1 MTMINRLLKTFLVVL
16 LLKGTLFAQQ
26 PPRFT
31 ISTTGNIA
39 LLATIDNLNYT
50 LPNMA
55 QTWYNLP
62 PGTFQVKV
70 YQFQNRPGTEPG
82 YKEVYNGTV
91 KLFAGRHTELVVAR
105 FGKVMFDENDITTD
119 TWATGIPGSLG
130 GGGGYA
136 NTTQVAVS
144 AADFA
149 EIKKSLEEEK
159 YADGKLKLA
168 RVIFKTN
175 GFTTAQI
182 RELSTQF
189 IYDNDKLQFL
199 ILAYPTCMDK
209 GNYHILARE
218 LKYSSD
224 REALMDFIGKQ

>member
-1 MTMINRLLKTFLVVL
+1 MINRLLKTLLLLL
-16 LLKGTLFAQQ
+16 LLKGALFAQQ
-26 PPRFT
+26 APSFT

-39 LLATIDNLNYT
+39 LLATIDNLNYS

-55 QTWYNLP
+55 QTWYNLQ
-62 PGTFQVKV
+62 PGTIQVKV

-91 KLFAGRHTELVVAR
+91 KLFSGRHTELVVAR
-105 FGKVMFDENDITTD
+105 FGKVMFDENDIAAD

-130 GGGGYA
+130 GGSGYG
-136 NTTQVAVS
+136 NNTQVAVN
-144 AADFA
+144 ANDFA
-149 EIKKSLEEEK
+149 EIKKSLEEERFS
-159 YADGKLKLA
+159 DGKLELA

-175 GFTTAQI
+175 GFTTVQI
-182 RELSTQF
+182 WELSSQF

-199 ILAYPTCMDK
+199 ILAYPACMDK